1 MTAPVRSQVFFVD
14 LGEQIGRKP
23 FVIVSNNRRNRTLD
37 TVLAIRITTTS
48 RHTHLETIVPLGHD
62 CGDLVGWA
70 LCDDVERLWSDELGQ
85 SAGSLGPFTMAAVN
99 NGLRVALSL
108 A

>member
-1 MTAPVRSQVFFVD
+1 VTVPVRSQVFFVD
-14 LGEQIGRKP
+14 LGEPIGRKP
-23 FVIVSNNRRNRTLD
+23 FVIVSNNRRNRRLD
-37 TVLAIRITTTS
+37 TVLGIRIITTNRNT
-48 RHTHLETIVPLGHD
+48 RIETIVPLGRD

-85 SAGSLGPFTMAAVN
+85 PAGALGPLTMAAVN